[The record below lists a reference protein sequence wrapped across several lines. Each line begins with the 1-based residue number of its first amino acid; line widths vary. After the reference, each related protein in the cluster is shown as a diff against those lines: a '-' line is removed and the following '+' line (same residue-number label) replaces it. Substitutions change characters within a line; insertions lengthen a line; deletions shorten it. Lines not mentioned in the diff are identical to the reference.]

1 MSVLIIDDN
10 PEVRLS
16 AVYLLEDHGYAV
28 LEADAPECAK
38 QLLSVKPIQLILLD
52 MNFSRDTTS
61 GEEGLAFLR
70 WLNIHY
76 PDRAV
81 ICLTGWSSV
90 NLAVEAM
97 QLGAC
102 DFIEKPWQNESLLA
116 SILDQFKL
124 MSKQKDNA
132 SKSVSEPH
140 TDAPYQW
147 QSQCMKALEQQ
158 LQKVAPTNATI
169 LLTGPSGVGKSH
181 IAQSV
186 HQLSARR
193 TGPWVSVN
201 MGSLSSSLFESEM
214 FGHVKGAFTDA
225 KSAREGR
232 FTMARQGTLFLDEIG
247 TLDISLQAKLLR
259 VLESGEYE
267 RVGSSVTEQTDI
279 RLICASN
286 IDFDQAMAQAA
297 FRTDLFYRINT
308 FSFSVPRFYERR
320 DDILP
325 FAQYMLA
332 VHAQR
337 YGLPTKSLA
346 ECAKTKLRQYTWP
359 GNVRE
364 VSHVMER
371 ALLLSEHPVIKATD
385 CQLRLVDPQ
394 LEHNVNEAKTLAD
407 IEKSH
412 IVFILNQCDGHIGD
426 AAQRLGL
433 TKSSL
438 YRRIEKYGLKEH
450 G

>member
-16 AVYLLEDHGYAV
+16 AVYLLEDHGYSV
-28 LEADAPECAK
+28 LEAGTPECAK

-116 SILDQFKL
+116 SIVDQFKL

-132 SKSVSEPH
+132 SKPESEPH

-147 QSQCMKALEQQ
+147 QSQCMKSLEQQ
-158 LQKVAPTNATI
+158 FQKVAPTNATI

-181 IAQSV
+181 IAQTV

-201 MGSLSSSLFESEM
+201 MGSLSRSLFESEM

-232 FTMARQGTLFLDEIG
+232 FAMARQGTLFLDEIG

-286 IDFDQAMAQAA
+286 IDFDRAMAQAA

-308 FSFSVPRFYERR
+308 FSFSVPRFYDRR

-346 ECAKTKLRQYTWP
+346 ECAKTKLRHYTWP

-371 ALLLSEHPVIKATD
+371 ALLLSEQPAIKATD

-412 IVFILNQCDGHIGD
+412 IVFVLNQCDGHIGD

-438 YRRIEKYGLKEH
+438 YRRIEKYGLKDH

>member
-16 AVYLLEDHGYAV
+16 AAYLLEDHDYAV
-28 LEADAPECAK
+28 LEADSPDTAK
-38 QLLSVKPIQLILLD
+38 QLLAVKSIELILLD

-116 SILDQFKL
+116 SIVDQFKL
-124 MSKQKDNA
+124 MSKQKVTA
-132 SKSVSEPH
+132 SKSLIEPKA
-140 TDAPYQW
+140 DAPYQW

-158 LQKVAPTNATI
+158 LQKVASTNATI
-169 LLTGPSGVGKSH
+169 LLAGPSGVGKSH

-186 HQLSARR
+186 HQLSARQ

-232 FTMARQGTLFLDEIG
+232 FAMARQGTLFLDEIG
-247 TLDISLQAKLLR
+247 TLEIPLQAKLLR

-267 RVGSSVTEQTDI
+267 RVGSSATEKTDI

-286 IDFDQAMAQAA
+286 INFDRAIEDGE

-308 FSFSVPRFYERR
+308 FSFAVPRFYERR

-371 ALLLSEHPVIKATD
+371 ALLLSEQPEIKATD
-385 CQLRLVDPQ
+385 CQLRLVNPQ
-394 LEHNVNEAKTLAD
+394 REHSENEVKTLAD
-407 IEKSH
+407 IEKNH

-438 YRRIEKYGLKEH
+438 YRRIEKYGLKDH

>member
-16 AVYLLEDHGYAV
+16 AVYLLEDHGYSV
-28 LEADAPECAK
+28 LEADTLECAK

-116 SILDQFKL
+116 SIVDQFKL

-132 SKSVSEPH
+132 SKPESEPH

-147 QSQCMKALEQQ
+147 QSQCMKTLEQQ
-158 LQKVAPTNATI
+158 LQKVGPTNATI

-232 FTMARQGTLFLDEIG
+232 FAMARQGTLFLDEIG

-267 RVGSSVTEQTDI
+267 
-279 RLICASN
+279 
-286 IDFDQAMAQAA
+286 
-297 FRTDLFYRINT
+297 
-308 FSFSVPRFYERR
+308 
-320 DDILP
+320 
-325 FAQYMLA
+325 
-332 VHAQR
+332 
-337 YGLPTKSLA
+337 
-346 ECAKTKLRQYTWP
+346 
-359 GNVRE
+359 
-364 VSHVMER
+364 
-371 ALLLSEHPVIKATD
+371 
-385 CQLRLVDPQ
+385 
-394 LEHNVNEAKTLAD
+394 
-407 IEKSH
+407 
-412 IVFILNQCDGHIGD
+412 
-426 AAQRLGL
+426 
-433 TKSSL
+433 
-438 YRRIEKYGLKEH
+438 
-450 G
+450 